1 MDKHEYAKMEF
12 FYKKDL
18 FYLEK
23 IIKPTTFHNKKKDLL
38 LSIDTFYAEWCP
50 NCHYDVKTLKEVF
63 NLFSEDLVDFNLNM
77 MLSSDKD
84 SINLEEKLKIIE
96 EIDETLD
103 AYKVEELSNIWQDIN
118 KEEILYLLN
127 NINKI
132 HSSVLKNE
140 IISTLS
146 SAKIVPNGFTQEEF
160 NRFLI
165 NSLLKLGDR
174 KKAYEIIQSID
185 SSSDNINDSYYKQF
199 TLNYLLSTYNLSEAC
214 NYRESIKDLDLKSK
228 TNFFLKIDIFCLIL
242 EEKFDQA
249 NLLNALLIETETI
262 QDDYFQFLL
271 SKLIDFENELE
282 NVIFSDNSKDI
293 FLYSAMHRIANLP
306 LNKNFFNI
314 DPINLSMPII
324 LSFATDINLRL
335 RAAHFAFLE
344 NLINIDSLAA
354 LYQTVDFTYD
364 QLNNPTEVLKT
375 LNGNVEIGMAYF
387 YQLINVQLLPITR
400 LEAIIQFWEFAEE
413 NNLEIIAYKISKKN
427 LNTIEP
433 SSEISMY
440 GPSIAKAYIMSKDYE
455 NANKWLLFAENA
467 VNDKLSISKLNS
479 AKLLLNLYAIK
490 EEENLTNIL
499 YENLKYMSTNLVDN
513 NEENSNKIEVLN
525 LIFSILNE
533 ENENPFKIQKKI
545 QESKEMP
552 ALYLLESIRNASKK
566 NNQIR
571 LLFNIILSIDG
582 KKWTDI
588 HPEHL
593 RIILLNLQ
601 NYKEGTIINNILL
614 EVLEDNKI
622 I

>member
-1 MDKHEYAKMEF
+1 MRIALYIIILF
-12 FYKKDL
+12 FIKST
-18 FYLEK
+18 FANEIT
-23 IIKPTTFHNKKKDLL
+23 IIELHNK
-38 LSIDTFYAEWCP
+38 SIDQVLIENFE
-50 NCHYDVKTLKEVF
+50 NENNQQSKQEII
-63 NLFSEDLVDFNLNM
+63 SEDIQNDN
-77 MLSSDKD
+77 DKD
-84 SINLEEKLKIIE
+84 SNNLEEKLKIIE
-96 EIDETLD
+96 EIDETLSTN
-103 AYKVEELSNIWQDIN
+103 KVEELNNIWQEVN

-140 IISTLS
+140 IISTLAS
-146 SAKIVPNGFTQEEF
+146 TKIVPNGFSEEEF
-160 NRFLI
+160 DRFLI

-174 KKAYEIIQSID
+174 KKAYEIIQSIE

-214 NYRESIKDLDLKSK
+214 NYRESIKDLDLNSE

-271 SKLIDFENELE
+271 SKLIDFESELE

-335 RAAHFAFLE
+335 KAAHFAFLE
-344 NLINIDSLAA
+344 NLINIDSLSA

-364 QLNNPTEVLKT
+364 QLNNPSEVLNT
-375 LNGNVEIGMAYF
+375 LNGNIEIGMAYF

-413 NNLEIIAYKISKKN
+413 NNLESIAYQISKKS

-440 GPSIAKAYIMSKDYE
+440 GPSIAKAYIMSQDYE
-455 NANKWLLFAENA
+455 NANKWLLFAESA
-467 VNDKLSISKLNS
+467 VDDKLSKSKLNS
-479 AKLLLNLYAIK
+479 SKLLLNLYAIN
-490 EEENLTNIL
+490 EEENLTDIL

-525 LIFSILNE
+525 LIFSILNS

-566 NNQIR
+566 NNQIK

>member
-1 MDKHEYAKMEF
+1 MRLALYIIISF
-12 FYKKDL
+12 FLKST
-18 FYLEK
+18 FANEIT
-23 IIKPTTFHNKKKDLL
+23 IIELHNK
-38 LSIDTFYAEWCP
+38 SIDQVLIE
-50 NCHYDVKTLKEVF
+50 NSENKNNEQSKKEIIEE
-63 NLFSEDLVDFNLNM
+63 NIL
-77 MLSSDKD
+77 SDKD
-84 SINLEEKLKIIE
+84 AINLEEKLQIIE
-96 EIDETLD
+96 EINETLNSN
-103 AYKVEELSNIWQDIN
+103 KVEELSNIWKEIN
-118 KEEILYLLN
+118 KEELLYLSN

-132 HSSVLKNE
+132 YSNVLKDE

-146 SAKIVPNGFTQEEF
+146 STKIVPKGFDEEEF
-160 NRFLI
+160 NRYLV
-165 NSLLKLGDR
+165 NSLLKLEDR

-185 SSSDNINDSYYKQF
+185 TSSDTINNSYYKQF

-214 NYRESIKDLDLKSK
+214 NYRENIKDLNLNSK

-249 NLLNALLIETETI
+249 NLLNSLLLESETI

-271 SKLIDFENELE
+271 NKLIDNESQLE
-282 NVIFSDNSKDI
+282 EVIFSDNSKDI

-306 LNKNFFNI
+306 LNKNFFDI

-335 RAAHFAFLE
+335 KAAHFAFLQ

-354 LYQTVDFTYD
+354 LYQTVDFNYE
-364 QLNNPTEVLKT
+364 QLNNPSQVLNS

-400 LEAIIQFWEFAEE
+400 LEAIIQFWEFAEA
-413 NNLEIIAYKISKKN
+413 NNLEMIAYKISKKN

-440 GPSIAKAYIMSKDYE
+440 GPSIAKAYIMSTDYE
-455 NANKWLLFAENA
+455 NASKWLLFAENSI
-467 VNDKLSISKLNS
+467 NDKLSISKLNS
-479 AKLLLNLYAIK
+479 SKLLLNLYAVK
-490 EEENLTNIL
+490 EEDNLTDIL

-513 NEENSNKIEVLN
+513 NDENSNKIEVLN
-525 LIFSILNE
+525 LIFSILNN

>member
-1 MDKHEYAKMEF
+1 MRIALYIIIS
-12 FYKKDL
+12 L
-18 FYLEK
+18 FIKSAFANEIT
-23 IIKPTTFHNKKKDLL
+23 IIELHNK
-38 LSIDTFYAEWCP
+38 SIDQVLIE
-50 NCHYDVKTLKEVF
+50 N
-63 NLFSEDLVDFNLNM
+63 SENANNQQSNEEIIAADIQSDND
-77 MLSSDKD
+77 SS
-84 SINLEEKLKIIE
+84 NLEEKLKIIE
-96 EIDETLD
+96 EIDETLS
-103 AYKVEELSNIWQDIN
+103 ANKVEELNNIWQDIN
-118 KEEILYLLN
+118 KEEILYLVN

-140 IISTLS
+140 IISTLAS
-146 SAKIVPNGFTQEEF
+146 TKIVPSGFTQEEF

-174 KKAYEIIQSID
+174 KKVYEIIQSID
-185 SSSDNINDSYYKQF
+185 NSSDSINDSYYKQF
-199 TLNYLLSTYNLSEAC
+199 TLNYLLSKYNLSEAC
-214 NYRESIKDLDLKSK
+214 NYRESIKDLDLNSE
-228 TNFFLKIDIFCLIL
+228 TNFFLKIDIFCLVL

-282 NVIFSDNSKDI
+282 NVIFSDNSRDI

-306 LNKNFFNI
+306 LNKNFFNT

-335 RAAHFAFLE
+335 KAAHFAFLE
-344 NLINIDSLAA
+344 NLINIDSLSA

-364 QLNNPTEVLKT
+364 ELNNPSDVLNT
-375 LNGNVEIGMAYF
+375 LNGNIEIGMAYF

-413 NNLEIIAYKISKKN
+413 NNLEIIAYKISKKS

-455 NANKWLLFAENA
+455 NANKWLLFAESA
-467 VNDKLSISKLNS
+467 VDDKLSISKLNS
-479 AKLLLNLYAIK
+479 SKLLLNLYAIN
-490 EEENLTNIL
+490 EEENLTDIL

-525 LIFSILNE
+525 LIFSILNN

>member
-1 MDKHEYAKMEF
+1 MKLALYIIISLLITSAYANEITIIELHNKSIDQVLIENF
-12 FYKKDL
+12 ENENNQQFKQEIISEDIQNDNDKDL
-18 FYLEK
+18 F
-23 IIKPTTFHNKKKDLL
+23 
-38 LSIDTFYAEWCP
+38 
-50 NCHYDVKTLKEVF
+50 
-63 NLFSEDLVDFNLNM
+63 
-77 MLSSDKD
+77 
-84 SINLEEKLKIIE
+84 NLEEKLKIIE
-96 EIDETLD
+96 EIDETLNTN
-103 AYKVEELSNIWQDIN
+103 KVEELNNIWQEVN

-140 IISTLS
+140 IISTLAS
-146 SAKIVPNGFTQEEF
+146 TKIVPNGFSEEEF

-214 NYRESIKDLDLKSK
+214 NYRESIKDLDLNSK

-282 NVIFSDNSKDI
+282 NVIFSDNSRDI

-335 RAAHFAFLE
+335 KAAHFAFLE
-344 NLINIDSLAA
+344 NLINIDSLSA

-364 QLNNPTEVLKT
+364 QLNNPSDVLST
-375 LNGNVEIGMAYF
+375 LNGNIEIGMAYF

-413 NNLEIIAYKISKKN
+413 NNLESIAYQISKKS

-455 NANKWLLFAENA
+455 NANKWLLFAESA
-467 VNDKLSISKLNS
+467 VDDKLSISKLNS
-479 AKLLLNLYAIK
+479 SKLLLNLYAIN
-490 EEENLTNIL
+490 EEENLTDIL

-525 LIFSILNE
+525 LIFSILNN

-566 NNQIR
+566 NNQIK

>member
-1 MDKHEYAKMEF
+1 MRIALYIIILF
-12 FYKKDL
+12 FIKYT
-18 FYLEK
+18 FANEIT
-23 IIKPTTFHNKKKDLL
+23 IIELHNK
-38 LSIDTFYAEWCP
+38 SIDQVLIENSENENNQQSKQEIIAE
-50 NCHYDVKTLKEVF
+50 DIQ
-63 NLFSEDLVDFNLNM
+63 
-77 MLSSDKD
+77 SDKD

-103 AYKVEELSNIWQDIN
+103 TYKVEELNNIWQDIN
-118 KEEILYLLN
+118 KEEILYLVN

-146 SAKIVPNGFTQEEF
+146 SAKIVPNGFTPEEF

-185 SSSDNINDSYYKQF
+185 SSDNINDSYYKQF

-214 NYRESIKDLDLKSK
+214 NYRESIKDLDLNSK

-271 SKLIDFENELE
+271 SKLIDFESELE

-344 NLINIDSLAA
+344 NLINIDSLSA
-354 LYQTVDFTYD
+354 LYQTVDFNYD
-364 QLNNPTEVLKT
+364 QLNNPSEVLNT
-375 LNGNVEIGMAYF
+375 LNGNIEIGMAYF

-413 NNLEIIAYKISKKN
+413 NNLESIAYQISKKS

-455 NANKWLLFAENA
+455 NANKWLLFAESA
-467 VNDKLSISKLNS
+467 VDDKLSISKLNS
-479 AKLLLNLYAIK
+479 SKLLLNLYAIN
-490 EEENLTNIL
+490 EEENLTDIL
-499 YENLKYMSTNLVDN
+499 YENLKYMSTNLIDN

-525 LIFSILNE
+525 LIFSILNN

-552 ALYLLESIRNASKK
+552 ALYLLESIRDASKK

>member
-1 MDKHEYAKMEF
+1 MRITLYFIISF
-12 FYKKDL
+12 FITSV
-18 FYLEK
+18 FASEIT
-23 IIKPTTFHNKKKDLL
+23 IIELHNK
-38 LSIDTFYAEWCP
+38 SIDQVLIENFENENNQQAKQEIITE
-50 NCHYDVKTLKEVF
+50 DIK
-63 NLFSEDLVDFNLNM
+63 SE
-77 MLSSDKD
+77 KD
-84 SINLEEKLKIIE
+84 SVNLEEKLKIID
-96 EIDETLD
+96 EIDATLD
-103 AYKVEELSNIWQDIN
+103 ANKVEELKNIWQEID
-118 KEEILYLLN
+118 KDEILYLVN

-146 SAKIVPNGFTQEEF
+146 STKIVPNGFTQEDF

-185 SSSDNINDSYYKQF
+185 SSSNNINDSYYKQF

-214 NYRESIKDLDLKSK
+214 NYRESIKDLDLNSE

-242 EEKFDQA
+242 EEKYDQA
-249 NLLNALLIETETI
+249 NLLNSLLIETETI

-271 SKLIDFENELE
+271 SKLINYENESE
-282 NVIFSDNSKDI
+282 NVLFSKNSRDI

-306 LNKNFFNI
+306 LNKDFFNT

-324 LSFATDINLRL
+324 LSFTTDINLRL
-335 RAAHFAFLE
+335 KAAHFAFLE

-364 QLNNPTEVLKT
+364 QLNNPTEVLKN

-479 AKLLLNLYAIK
+479 SKLLLNLYTVK

-499 YENLKYMSTNLVDN
+499 YENLKFMSTNLVDN

-525 LIFSILNE
+525 LIFSILNN

>member
-1 MDKHEYAKMEF
+1 MRIALYIIILF
-12 FYKKDL
+12 FIKL
-18 FYLEK
+18 TFANEIT
-23 IIKPTTFHNKKKDLL
+23 IIELHNK
-38 LSIDTFYAEWCP
+38 SIDQVLIE
-50 NCHYDVKTLKEVF
+50 NSENESNQQSKQEII
-63 NLFSEDLVDFNLNM
+63 SEDIQNN
-77 MLSSDKD
+77 KD
-84 SINLEEKLKIIE
+84 SINLEEKLKIIK
-96 EIDETLD
+96 EIDETINTN
-103 AYKVEELSNIWQDIN
+103 KVEELNNIWQDIN
-118 KEEILYLLN
+118 KEEILYLVS

-140 IISTLS
+140 IISTLAS
-146 SAKIVPNGFTQEEF
+146 TTIVPNGFTQDDF

-165 NSLLKLGDR
+165 NNLLKLGDR

-185 SSSDNINDSYYKQF
+185 SSSDSINNSYYKQF

-214 NYRESIKDLDLKSK
+214 NYRESIKDLDLNSK

-249 NLLNALLIETETI
+249 NLLNALLIETEKI

-271 SKLIDFENELE
+271 SKLIDFENESE
-282 NVIFSDNSKDI
+282 NVIFSDNTSDI

-335 RAAHFAFLE
+335 KAAHFAFLE
-344 NLINIDSLAA
+344 NLINIDSLSA

-364 QLNNPTEVLKT
+364 QLNNPSEVLNT
-375 LNGNVEIGMAYF
+375 LNGNIEIGMAYF

-400 LEAIIQFWEFAEE
+400 LEAIIQFWEFAEK
-413 NNLEIIAYKISKKN
+413 NNLESIAYQISKKS

-455 NANKWLLFAENA
+455 NANKWLLFAESA
-467 VNDKLSISKLNS
+467 VDDKLSISKLNS
-479 AKLLLNLYAIK
+479 SKLLLNLYAIN
-490 EEENLTNIL
+490 EEENLTDIL

-513 NEENSNKIEVLN
+513 NEEHSNKIEVLN
-525 LIFSILNE
+525 LIFSILNN

>member
-1 MDKHEYAKMEF
+1 MRIALYIVILFFIKYTYANEIT
-12 FYKKDL
+12 
-18 FYLEK
+18 
-23 IIKPTTFHNKKKDLL
+23 IIELHNK
-38 LSIDTFYAEWCP
+38 SIDQVLIENFE
-50 NCHYDVKTLKEVF
+50 NENNQQSKQEII
-63 NLFSEDLVDFNLNM
+63 SEDIQNDN
-77 MLSSDKD
+77 DKD
-84 SINLEEKLKIIE
+84 SNNLEEKLKIIE

-103 AYKVEELSNIWQDIN
+103 TYKVEDLNNIWQDIN

-165 NSLLKLGDR
+165 NNLLKLGDR

-214 NYRESIKDLDLKSK
+214 NYRESIKDLDLNSK

-271 SKLIDFENELE
+271 SKLIDFESELE
-282 NVIFSDNSKDI
+282 NIIFSDNSKDI

-344 NLINIDSLAA
+344 NLINIDSLSA

-364 QLNNPTEVLKT
+364 QLNNPTEVLNT
-375 LNGNVEIGMAYF
+375 LNGNIEIGMAYF
-387 YQLINVQLLPITR
+387 YQLINVQLLPTTR
-400 LEAIIQFWEFAEE
+400 LEAIIQFWEFAEK
-413 NNLEIIAYKISKKN
+413 NNLESIAYQISKKS

-455 NANKWLLFAENA
+455 KANKWLLFAESA
-467 VNDKLSISKLNS
+467 VDDKLSISKLNS
-479 AKLLLNLYAIK
+479 SKLLLNLYAIN
-490 EEENLTNIL
+490 EEENLTDIL
-499 YENLKYMSTNLVDN
+499 YENLRYMSNNLVDN
-513 NEENSNKIEVLN
+513 NEENSNQIEVLN
-525 LIFSILNE
+525 LIFSILNN

>member
-1 MDKHEYAKMEF
+1 MRIASYIIILF
-12 FYKKDL
+12 FIQST
-18 FYLEK
+18 FANEIT
-23 IIKPTTFHNKKKDLL
+23 IIELHNK
-38 LSIDTFYAEWCP
+38 SIDQVLIE
-50 NCHYDVKTLKEVF
+50 N
-63 NLFSEDLVDFNLNM
+63 SENENNKQTKQEIITEDIK
-77 MLSSDKD
+77 SDKD
-84 SINLEEKLKIIE
+84 SINHEEKLKIIE
-96 EIDETLD
+96 EIDETLNTN
-103 AYKVEELSNIWQDIN
+103 KVEEINNIWQEVD
-118 KEEILYLLN
+118 KEEILYLVN

-132 HSSVLKNE
+132 HSSVLKDE
-140 IISTLS
+140 IISTLGS
-146 SAKIVPNGFTQEEF
+146 TKNVPNGFTQEEF

-185 SSSDNINDSYYKQF
+185 SSSDNMNDSYYKQF

-214 NYRESIKDLDLKSK
+214 NYRESIKDLDLNSE

-271 SKLIDFENELE
+271 SKLIDLENELE
-282 NVIFSDNSKDI
+282 NVIFSDNSTDI

-314 DPINLSMPII
+314 DPKNLSMSII

-335 RAAHFAFLE
+335 KAAHFAFLE

-364 QLNNPTEVLKT
+364 QLNNPSEVLKT
-375 LNGNVEIGMAYF
+375 LNGNIEIGMAYF

-400 LEAIIQFWEFAEE
+400 LEAIIQFWKFAEE
-413 NNLEIIAYKISKKN
+413 NNLEIIAYKISKKS

-433 SSEISMY
+433 SSEVSIY
-440 GPSIAKAYIMSKDYE
+440 GPSIAKAYIMSTDYE
-455 NANKWLLFAENA
+455 NANKWLLFAESA

-479 AKLLLNLYAIK
+479 SKLLFNLYAVK

-525 LIFSILNE
+525 LIFSILNN

-552 ALYLLESIRNASKK
+552 ALYLLESIRNAAKK

-593 RIILLNLQ
+593 RIILLNLK

>member
-1 MDKHEYAKMEF
+1 MRIALYIIILF
-12 FYKKDL
+12 FIKSVFANEITIIELHNKSIDQVLIENFENENNQQFKQEIISEDIQNDNDKDL
-18 FYLEK
+18 F
-23 IIKPTTFHNKKKDLL
+23 
-38 LSIDTFYAEWCP
+38 
-50 NCHYDVKTLKEVF
+50 
-63 NLFSEDLVDFNLNM
+63 
-77 MLSSDKD
+77 
-84 SINLEEKLKIIE
+84 NLEEKLKIIE
-96 EIDETLD
+96 EIDETLNTN
-103 AYKVEELSNIWQDIN
+103 KVEELNNIWQEVN
-118 KEEILYLLN
+118 KEEILYLLD

-140 IISTLS
+140 IISTLAS
-146 SAKIVPNGFTQEEF
+146 TKIVPNGFSEEEF

-165 NSLLKLGDR
+165 NNLLKLGDR

-185 SSSDNINDSYYKQF
+185 SPSDNMNDSYYKQF

-214 NYRESIKDLDLKSK
+214 NYRESIKDLDLNSE

-282 NVIFSDNSKDI
+282 NVIFSDNSRDI

-335 RAAHFAFLE
+335 KAAHFAFLE
-344 NLINIDSLAA
+344 NLINIDSLSA

-364 QLNNPTEVLKT
+364 QLNNPSEVLNT
-375 LNGNVEIGMAYF
+375 LNGNIEIGMAYF

-400 LEAIIQFWEFAEE
+400 LEAIIQFWEFAEK
-413 NNLEIIAYKISKKN
+413 NNLESIAYQISKKS

-455 NANKWLLFAENA
+455 NANKWLIFAESA
-467 VNDKLSISKLNS
+467 VDDKLSISKLNS
-479 AKLLLNLYAIK
+479 SKLLLNLYAIN
-490 EEENLTNIL
+490 EEENLTEIL

-513 NEENSNKIEVLN
+513 NEQNSNKIEVLN
-525 LIFSILNE
+525 LIFSILNS
-533 ENENPFKIQKKI
+533 ENENPFEIQKKI

-566 NNQIR
+566 NNQIK

>member
-1 MDKHEYAKMEF
+1 MRIALYIIILF
-12 FYKKDL
+12 FIKSTL
-18 FYLEK
+18 ANEIT
-23 IIKPTTFHNKKKDLL
+23 IIELHNK
-38 LSIDTFYAEWCP
+38 SIDQVLIENSDNTNNQQSNQEII
-50 NCHYDVKTLKEVF
+50 
-63 NLFSEDLVDFNLNM
+63 SEDIQ
-77 MLSSDKD
+77 SDKD

-96 EIDETLD
+96 EIDETLNTN
-103 AYKVEELSNIWQDIN
+103 KVEELNNIWQEVN
-118 KEEILYLLN
+118 KEEILYLVN

-146 SAKIVPNGFTQEEF
+146 STKIVPSGFNQEEF

-214 NYRESIKDLDLKSK
+214 NYRESIKDLDLNSK

-242 EEKFDQA
+242 EEKLDQA

-282 NVIFSDNSKDI
+282 NVIFSDNSRDI

-314 DPINLSMPII
+314 DPLNLSMPII

-335 RAAHFAFLE
+335 KAAHFAFLE

-364 QLNNPTEVLKT
+364 QLNNPSEVLNT
-375 LNGNVEIGMAYF
+375 LNGNIEIGMAYF

-400 LEAIIQFWEFAEE
+400 LEAIIQFWEFAEK
-413 NNLEIIAYKISKKN
+413 NNLESIAYQISKKN

-455 NANKWLLFAENA
+455 NANKWLLFAESA
-467 VNDKLSISKLNS
+467 VDDKLSISKLNS
-479 AKLLLNLYAIK
+479 SKLLLNLYVVR
-490 EEENLTNIL
+490 EEENLTDIL

-525 LIFSILNE
+525 LIFSILNN

-545 QESKEMP
+545 QENKEMP

-566 NNQIR
+566 NNQIK

-582 KKWTDI
+582 KRWTDI

>member
-1 MDKHEYAKMEF
+1 M
-12 FYKKDL
+12 
-18 FYLEK
+18 
-23 IIKPTTFHNKKKDLL
+23 
-38 LSIDTFYAEWCP
+38 
-50 NCHYDVKTLKEVF
+50 
-63 NLFSEDLVDFNLNM
+63 
-77 MLSSDKD
+77 
-84 SINLEEKLKIIE
+84 
-96 EIDETLD
+96 
-103 AYKVEELSNIWQDIN
+103 
-118 KEEILYLLN
+118 LN

-146 SAKIVPNGFTQEEF
+146 SAKIVPTGFTQEEF

-271 SKLIDFENELE
+271 SKLIDFESELE

-344 NLINIDSLAA
+344 NSINIDSLSA

-364 QLNNPTEVLKT
+364 QLNNPTEVLNT
-375 LNGNVEIGMAYF
+375 LNGNIEIGMAYF

-413 NNLEIIAYKISKKN
+413 NNLESIAYQISKKS

-455 NANKWLLFAENA
+455 NANKWLLFAESA
-467 VNDKLSISKLNS
+467 VDDKLSISKLNS
-479 AKLLLNLYAIK
+479 SKLLLNLYAIN
-490 EEENLTNIL
+490 EEENLTDIL
-499 YENLKYMSTNLVDN
+499 YENLRYMSTNLVDN

-525 LIFSILNE
+525 LIFSILND

>member
-1 MDKHEYAKMEF
+1 MRIALYILILF
-12 FYKKDL
+12 FIKST
-18 FYLEK
+18 FANEIT
-23 IIKPTTFHNKKKDLL
+23 IIELHNK
-38 LSIDTFYAEWCP
+38 SIDQVLIENFE
-50 NCHYDVKTLKEVF
+50 NENNQQSKQEII
-63 NLFSEDLVDFNLNM
+63 SEDIQNDN
-77 MLSSDKD
+77 D

-96 EIDETLD
+96 EIDETLSTN
-103 AYKVEELSNIWQDIN
+103 KVEELNNIWQEIN

-132 HSSVLKNE
+132 NSSVLKNE
-140 IISTLS
+140 IISTLAS
-146 SAKIVPNGFTQEEF
+146 TKIIPNGFSEEEF

-185 SSSDNINDSYYKQF
+185 SSDNINDSYYKQF

-214 NYRESIKDLDLKSK
+214 NYRESIKDLDLNSE

-249 NLLNALLIETETI
+249 NLLNALLIEAETI

-282 NVIFSDNSKDI
+282 NVTFSDNSRNI

-335 RAAHFAFLE
+335 KAAHFAFLE
-344 NLINIDSLAA
+344 NLINIDSLSA

-364 QLNNPTEVLKT
+364 QLNNPSEVLNT
-375 LNGNVEIGMAYF
+375 LNGNIEIGMAYF

-413 NNLEIIAYKISKKN
+413 NNLESIAYQISKKS

-455 NANKWLLFAENA
+455 NANKWLLFAESA
-467 VNDKLSISKLNS
+467 VDDKLSISKLNS
-479 AKLLLNLYAIK
+479 SKLLLNLYAIN
-490 EEENLTNIL
+490 EEENLTDIL

-525 LIFSILNE
+525 LIFSILNN
-533 ENENPFKIQKKI
+533 ENENPFKMQKKI

-566 NNQIR
+566 NNQIK

-614 EVLEDNKI
+614 EVLEENKI

>member
-1 MDKHEYAKMEF
+1 MRIALYIITLFFIKYTYANEIT
-12 FYKKDL
+12 
-18 FYLEK
+18 
-23 IIKPTTFHNKKKDLL
+23 IIELHNK
-38 LSIDTFYAEWCP
+38 SIDQILIENSENQNNQLSKQEIIAE
-50 NCHYDVKTLKEVF
+50 DIQ
-63 NLFSEDLVDFNLNM
+63 
-77 MLSSDKD
+77 SDKD

-96 EIDETLD
+96 EIDETLET
-103 AYKVEELSNIWQDIN
+103 YKVEELNNIWQDIN

-271 SKLIDFENELE
+271 SKLIDFESELE

-344 NLINIDSLAA
+344 NLINIDSLSA

-364 QLNNPTEVLKT
+364 QLNNPSEVLNT
-375 LNGNVEIGMAYF
+375 LNGNIEIGMAYF

-413 NNLEIIAYKISKKN
+413 NNLESIAYQISKKG

-455 NANKWLLFAENA
+455 NANKWLLFAESA
-467 VNDKLSISKLNS
+467 VDDKLSISKLNS
-479 AKLLLNLYAIK
+479 SKLLLNLYAIN
-490 EEENLTNIL
+490 EEENLTDIL
-499 YENLKYMSTNLVDN
+499 YENLRYMSTNLVDN

-525 LIFSILNE
+525 LIFSILND

>member
-1 MDKHEYAKMEF
+1 MRITFYIIILF
-12 FYKKDL
+12 FLKST
-18 FYLEK
+18 FASEIT
-23 IIKPTTFHNKKKDLL
+23 IIELHNK
-38 LSIDTFYAEWCP
+38 SIDQVLIENAE
-50 NCHYDVKTLKEVF
+50 NENHQESNQEIIAKDIQ
-63 NLFSEDLVDFNLNM
+63 
-77 MLSSDKD
+77 SDTD

-96 EIDETLD
+96 EIEETLKTN
-103 AYKVEELSNIWQDIN
+103 KVEELNNIWQEVN
-118 KEEILYLLN
+118 KEEILYLVN

-132 HSSVLKNE
+132 HSTVLKNE
-140 IISTLS
+140 IISTLAS
-146 SAKIVPNGFTQEEF
+146 TRIVPNGFTQKDF
-160 NRFLI
+160 NGFLI
-165 NSLLKLGDR
+165 KSLLKLGDR
-174 KKAYEIIQSID
+174 KKAYEIIKSID
-185 SSSDNINDSYYKQF
+185 SSYDDVNDSYYKQF

-214 NYRESIKDLDLKSK
+214 NYRESIKDLDLNSE

-271 SKLIDFENELE
+271 SKLIDLENEFEN
-282 NVIFSDNSKDI
+282 VVFSNNSKDI

-306 LNKNFFNI
+306 LNENFFNT
-314 DPINLSMPII
+314 DPINLCMPII

-335 RAAHFAFLE
+335 KAAHFAFLE

-354 LYQTVDFTYD
+354 LYQTVDFNYD
-364 QLNNPTEVLKT
+364 QLNNPSDVLNT
-375 LNGNVEIGMAYF
+375 LNGNTEVGMAYF
-387 YQLINVQLLPITR
+387 YQLINIQLLPITR

-413 NNLEIIAYKISKKN
+413 NNLEIIAYKISKKS
-427 LNTIEP
+427 LDTIEP

-440 GPSIAKAYIMSKDYE
+440 GPSIAKAYIMSNDYE
-455 NANKWLLFAENA
+455 NANKWLLFAENS

-479 AKLLLNLYAIK
+479 SKLLLNLYAVK
-490 EEENLTNIL
+490 EEENLTDIL
-499 YENLKYMSTNLVDN
+499 YENLKYMSTNLIDN

-525 LIFSILNE
+525 LIFSILNN

-552 ALYLLESIRNASKK
+552 ALYLLESIRNASKE

-582 KKWTDI
+582 KKWTEI

-614 EVLEDNKI
+614 EVLEDNRI

>member
-1 MDKHEYAKMEF
+1 MRIALYIIILFFIKSTYANEIT
-12 FYKKDL
+12 
-18 FYLEK
+18 
-23 IIKPTTFHNKKKDLL
+23 IIELHNK
-38 LSIDTFYAEWCP
+38 SIDQILIENSENQNNQQSKQEIIAEDIQ
-50 NCHYDVKTLKEVF
+50 N
-63 NLFSEDLVDFNLNM
+63 
-77 MLSSDKD
+77 DKD

-96 EIDETLD
+96 EIDETLET
-103 AYKVEELSNIWQDIN
+103 YKVEELNNIWQDIN

-165 NSLLKLGDR
+165 NNLLKLGDR

-271 SKLIDFENELE
+271 SKLIDFESELE
-282 NVIFSDNSKDI
+282 NIIFSDNSKDI

-344 NLINIDSLAA
+344 NLINIDSLSA

-364 QLNNPTEVLKT
+364 QLNNPTEVLNT
-375 LNGNVEIGMAYF
+375 LNGNIEIGMAYF

-413 NNLEIIAYKISKKN
+413 NNLESIAYQLSKKS

-455 NANKWLLFAENA
+455 NANKWLLFAESA
-467 VNDKLSISKLNS
+467 VDDKLSISKLNS
-479 AKLLLNLYAIK
+479 SKLLLNLYAIN
-490 EEENLTNIL
+490 EEENLTDIL

-513 NEENSNKIEVLN
+513 NEEHSNKIEVLN
-525 LIFSILNE
+525 LIFSILND

-552 ALYLLESIRNASKK
+552 ALYLLESIRNASKT
-566 NNQIR
+566 NNQIK